1 LKTRPAAEPETSTG
15 NMTLPANKVVKET
28 KMIAI
33 PLRRLARAS
42 AVLAVTATLLAS
54 AAVDAATLNVNV
66 SARGNQ
72 RSTWQDAFDKFKKAN
87 PDVDLKVTFITEE
100 AYKVQMGGW
109 LATDPPDV
117 VSWHDGERM
126 AYYAQRGLL
135 DDLSADWSKNGWTQQ
150 YASVKEASTYK
161 GKQYA
166 APLGYDAYGFF
177 YRKDLF
183 DKAGVKSEPK
193 TWEEF
198 LDACKKLKASGVAPI
213 AVAARDSW
221 TLAAWF
227 DYLDLRINGNAFH
240 QQLMAGEIPYTDQRV
255 KKVYTAWKTLIDDHY
270 FIDNALS
277 YDLDSIAPF
286 LANGKASMMLMG
298 TFFSASIPAS
308 IKPQTGFFRFPVIDA
323 SVPTS
328 EDGPVNVLL
337 IPAKAKNKADAH
349 KLLAFME
356 QPEINADLA
365 RGWGQLPSN
374 NKAVEPEDAIS
385 KVGFQILANTSGG
398 IAQFYDRD
406 MTKEMADEGMKAMQ
420 QFYSDPSQLDSVLA
434 RLEQTRKRIY
444 KK

>member
-1 LKTRPAAEPETSTG
+1 
-15 NMTLPANKVVKET
+15 
-28 KMIAI
+28 MIALR
-33 PLRRLARAS
+33 LRRLAQCF
-42 AVLAVTATLLAS
+42 AV
-54 AAVDAATLNVNV
+54 AALVVGAFSSSMADAATLNVNV

-72 RSTWQDAFDKFKKAN
+72 RSTWQEAFDKFKKAN
-87 PDVDLKVTFITEE
+87 PGIDLKVTYVTEE
-100 AYKVQMGGW
+100 VYKVQMSGW

-117 VSWHDGERM
+117 LSWHGGERM

-135 DDLSADWSKNGWTQQ
+135 EDLSPDWSKNGWSQQ

-183 DKAGVKSEPK
+183 EKAGIKGEPK
-193 TWEEF
+193 TWDEL

-227 DYLDLRINGNAFH
+227 DYLDLRINGNTFH
-240 QQLMAGEIPYTDQRV
+240 QQLMAGDVPYTDPRV
-255 KKVYTAWKTLIDDHY
+255 KKVYTAWKTLIENHY

-286 LANGKASMMLMG
+286 LVNGKAAMMLMG

-308 IKPQTGFFRFPVIDA
+308 IKPEIGFFRFPVIDA
-323 SVPTS
+323 SVPMA

-337 IPAKAKNKADAH
+337 IPTKARNKADAR

-356 QPEINADLA
+356 TPEINAELA
-365 RGWGQLPSN
+365 KGWGTLPSN
-374 NKAVEPEDAIS
+374 NKSPEPEDAIS
-385 KVGFQILANTSGG
+385 KVGFQTLANTQGG

-420 QFYSDPSQLDSVLA
+420 QFYNDPSQLDALLA
-434 RLEQTRKRIY
+434 RLEATRKRIY

>member
-1 LKTRPAAEPETSTG
+1 
-15 NMTLPANKVVKET
+15 
-28 KMIAI
+28 MISLR
-33 PLRRLARAS
+33 LRRLAHAS
-42 AVLAVTATLLAS
+42 IAAALVAGALCSTAA
-54 AAVDAATLNVNV
+54 DAATLNVNV

-87 PDVDLKVTFITEE
+87 PDVDLKVTYVTEE

-126 AYYAQRGLL
+126 AHYAQRGLL
-135 DDLSADWSKNGWTQQ
+135 DDLSPDWSKNGWSQQ
-150 YASVKEASTYK
+150 YASVKGASTYQ

-183 DKAGVKSEPK
+183 DKAGIKGEPK
-193 TWEEF
+193 TWDEF

-221 TLAAWF
+221 TLAGWF

-240 QQLMAGEIPYTDQRV
+240 QQLMAGEVPYTDARV
-255 KKVYTAWKTLIDDHY
+255 KKVYTTWKQLIDDKV
-270 FIDNALS
+270 FIDNSLS
-277 YDLDSIAPF
+277 YDLDAVQPCLF
-286 LANGKASMMLMG
+286 QGKAAKMLMG
-298 TFFSASIPAS
+298 TFITAGFPEN
-308 IKPQTGFFRFPVIDA
+308 IKPQMGFFQFPIID
-323 SVPTS
+323 SKVPTA
-328 EDGPVNVLL
+328 EDGPVESLH

-349 KLLAFME
+349 TFLAFAETPAISAQLAKGMGSLPTNS
-356 QPEINADLA
+356 QSPEPD
-365 RGWGQLPSN
+365 
-374 NKAVEPEDAIS
+374 DAIS
-385 KVGFQILANTSGG
+385 KTGFQILSQTTGG

-406 MTKEMADEGMKAMQ
+406 MTKEMADEGMKGMQ
-420 QFYSDPSQLDSVLA
+420 QFVSNPSKLDDVLA
-434 RLEQTRKRIY
+434 QLEATRKRIY

>member
-1 LKTRPAAEPETSTG
+1 
-15 NMTLPANKVVKET
+15 
-28 KMIAI
+28 MIANR
-33 PLRRLARAS
+33 LRSLARAS
-42 AVLAVTATLLAS
+42 AALAVVATLWS
-54 AAVDAATLNVNV
+54 AAAADAGTLTVNV

-87 PDVDLKVTFITEE
+87 PDIDLKVTYVTEE

-135 DDLSADWSKNGWTQQ
+135 EDLSPDWSKNNWTQQ

-183 DKAGVKSEPK
+183 DKAGVTTEPK
-193 TWEEF
+193 TWDEF
-198 LDACKKLKASGVAPI
+198 LEACKKLKASGVAPI

-240 QQLMAGEIPYTDQRV
+240 QQLMAGEIPYTDARV
-255 KKVYTAWKTLIDDHY
+255 KKVYMAWKTLIDDHY
-270 FIDNALS
+270 FIENALS

-308 IKPQTGFFRFPVIDA
+308 IKPETGFFRFPVIDPN
-323 SVPTS
+323 VPIA

-356 QPEINADLA
+356 TPEINADLA

-374 NKAVEPEDAIS
+374 SQATPPEDAIS
-385 KVGFQILANTSGG
+385 KVGFQTLANTKGG

-420 QFYSDPSQLDSVLA
+420 QFYSDPSQLDSILA
-434 RLEQTRKRIY
+434 RLEETRKRIY

>member
-1 LKTRPAAEPETSTG
+1 
-15 NMTLPANKVVKET
+15 
-28 KMIAI
+28 MIALR
-33 PLRRLARAS
+33 LRRLAQVSIAVALVAGTFAS
-42 AVLAVTATLLAS
+42 VS
-54 AAVDAATLNVNV
+54 ADAATLNVNV

-87 PDVDLKVTFITEE
+87 PDVDLKVTYITEE

-135 DDLSADWSKNGWTQQ
+135 EDLSSDWSKNGWSQQ

-183 DKAGVKSEPK
+183 EKAGIKSEPK
-193 TWEEF
+193 TWDEF
-198 LDACKKLKASGVAPI
+198 LEANKKLKAIGVAPI

-227 DYLDLRINGNAFH
+227 DYLNLRINGNAFH
-240 QQLMAGEIPYTDQRV
+240 QKLMAGEVPYTDPRV
-255 KKVYTAWKTLIDDHY
+255 KKVYTTWKTLLDNHDY
-270 FIDNALS
+270 IDNALS

-286 LANGKASMMLMG
+286 LVNGKAAMMLMG
-298 TFFSASIPAS
+298 TFFSASIPPS
-308 IKPQTGFFRFPVIDA
+308 LKDQIGFFRFPVVDA
-323 SVPTS
+323 NVPMA

-337 IPAKAKNKADAH
+337 IPAKAKNKADAR

-356 QPEINADLA
+356 QPQINADLA
-365 RGWGQLPSN
+365 KGWGQLPSN
-374 NKAVEPEDAIS
+374 SQAAEPDDAIS
-385 KVGFQILANTSGG
+385 KVGFQTLANTKGG

-406 MTKEMADEGMKAMQ
+406 MQKEMADEGMKAMQ
-420 QFYSDPSQLDSVLA
+420 QFYSDPSQLDTVLA
-434 RLEQTRKRIY
+434 HLEATRKRIY
-444 KK
+444 QK

>member
-1 LKTRPAAEPETSTG
+1 MKTSGINHAT
-15 NMTLPANKVVKET
+15 
-28 KMIAI
+28 
-33 PLRRLARAS
+33 LARRRTKRLSS
-42 AVLAVTATLLAS
+42 AVAAVAMVTALLAGVT
-54 AAVDAATLNVNV
+54 AQAGELNVNV

-87 PDVDLKVTFITEE
+87 PDVDLKVTYVTEE
-100 AYKVQMGGW
+100 TYKVQMGGW

-135 DDLSADWSKNGWTQQ
+135 EDLSSDWSKNGWDQQ

-183 DKAGVKSEPK
+183 EKAGIKGEPK
-193 TWEEF
+193 TWDEF

-240 QQLMAGEIPYTDQRV
+240 QKLMAGEVPYTDARV
-255 KKVYTAWKTLIDDHY
+255 KKVYMAWKTLIDDHY

-286 LANGKASMMLMG
+286 LVNGKASMMLMG

-308 IKPQTGFFRFPVIDA
+308 VKPETGFFRFPIVDA
-323 SVPTS
+323 NVPTA

-337 IPAKAKNKADAH
+337 VPAKAKNKVDARR
-349 KLLAFME
+349 LLAFME
-356 QPEINADLA
+356 TPQINADLA

-374 NKAVEPEDAIS
+374 SKAEEPDDPIS
-385 KVGFQILANTSGG
+385 KVGFQTLASTTGG

-420 QFYSDPSQLDSVLA
+420 QFYSDPSQLDSLLA
-434 RLEQTRKRIY
+434 RLEAIRKRIY

>member
-1 LKTRPAAEPETSTG
+1 
-15 NMTLPANKVVKET
+15 
-28 KMIAI
+28 MITNR
-33 PLRRLARAS
+33 LRSLARAS
-42 AVLAVTATLLAS
+42 AALAVVATLWS
-54 AAVDAATLNVNV
+54 AAAADAGTLTVNV

-87 PDVDLKVTFITEE
+87 PDIDLKVTYVTEE

-135 DDLSADWSKNGWTQQ
+135 EDLSPDWSKNNWTQQ

-183 DKAGVKSEPK
+183 DKAGVTTEPK
-193 TWEEF
+193 TWDEF
-198 LDACKKLKASGVAPI
+198 LEACKKLKASGVAPI

-240 QQLMAGEIPYTDQRV
+240 QQLMAGEIPYTDARV
-255 KKVYTAWKTLIDDHY
+255 KKVYMAWKTLIDDHY
-270 FIDNALS
+270 FIENALS

-308 IKPQTGFFRFPVIDA
+308 IKPETGFFRFPVIDPN
-323 SVPTS
+323 VPIA

-356 QPEINADLA
+356 TPEINADLA

-374 NKAVEPEDAIS
+374 SQATPPEDAIS
-385 KVGFQILANTSGG
+385 KVGFQTLANTKGG

-420 QFYSDPSQLDSVLA
+420 QFYSDPSQLDSILA
-434 RLEQTRKRIY
+434 RLEETRKRIY

>member
-1 LKTRPAAEPETSTG
+1 
-15 NMTLPANKVVKET
+15 
-28 KMIAI
+28 MIALR
-33 PLRRLARAS
+33 LRRLAQVSIAAALVAGALGS
-42 AVLAVTATLLAS
+42 VTA
-54 AAVDAATLNVNV
+54 DAATLNVNV

-87 PDVDLKVTFITEE
+87 PDIDLKVTYITEE

-135 DDLSADWSKNGWTQQ
+135 EDLSPDWSKNGWSQQ

-183 DKAGVKSEPK
+183 EKAGIKSEPK
-193 TWEEF
+193 TWDEF
-198 LDACKKLKASGVAPI
+198 LEANKKLKAIGVAPI

-227 DYLDLRINGNAFH
+227 DYLNLRINGNAFH
-240 QQLMAGEIPYTDQRV
+240 QQLMAGEIPYTDPRV
-255 KKVYTAWKTLIDDHY
+255 KKVYTTWKTLIDDHY

-286 LANGKASMMLMG
+286 LVSGKASMMLMG
-298 TFFSASIPAS
+298 TFFSAGLPPS
-308 IKPQTGFFRFPVIDA
+308 IKSQIGFFRFPVIDA
-323 SVPTS
+323 NVPMA

-337 IPAKAKNKADAH
+337 VPAKAKNKADAR

-356 QPEINADLA
+356 QPQINAELA
-365 RGWGQLPSN
+365 KGWGQLPSN
-374 NKAVEPEDAIS
+374 SQAAEPEDAIS
-385 KVGFQILANTSGG
+385 KVGFQTLANTKGG

-406 MTKEMADEGMKAMQ
+406 MQKEMADEGMKAMQ
-420 QFYSDPSQLDSVLA
+420 QFYSDPSQLDAVLA
-434 RLEQTRKRIY
+434 RLEATRKRIY
-444 KK
+444 QK

>member
-1 LKTRPAAEPETSTG
+1 
-15 NMTLPANKVVKET
+15 
-28 KMIAI
+28 MIALR
-33 PLRRLARAS
+33 LRRLAQVSIAAALVAGALAS
-42 AVLAVTATLLAS
+42 VTA
-54 AAVDAATLNVNV
+54 DAATLNINV

-72 RSTWQDAFDKFKKAN
+72 RSTWQEAFDKFKKAN
-87 PDVDLKVTFITEE
+87 PDVDLKVTYITEE

-135 DDLSADWSKNGWTQQ
+135 EDLSSDWSKNGWSQQ

-183 DKAGVKSEPK
+183 EKAGIKGEPK
-193 TWEEF
+193 TWDEF
-198 LDACKKLKASGVAPI
+198 LEANRKLMAIGVAPI

-227 DYLDLRINGNAFH
+227 DYLNLRINGNEFH
-240 QQLMAGEIPYTDQRV
+240 QKLMAGEIPYTDPRV
-255 KKVYTAWKTLIDDHY
+255 KKVYATWKTLIDDHY

-286 LANGKASMMLMG
+286 LASGKASMMLMG
-298 TFFSASIPAS
+298 TFFSAGLPPS
-308 IKPQTGFFRFPVIDA
+308 IKPQIGFFRFPVIDA
-323 SVPTS
+323 NVPMA

-337 IPAKAKNKADAH
+337 IPAKAKNKADAR

-356 QPEINADLA
+356 QPQINAELA
-365 RGWGQLPSN
+365 KGWGQLPSN
-374 NKAVEPEDAIS
+374 SEAAEPEDAIS
-385 KVGFQILANTSGG
+385 KVGFQTLANTKGG

-406 MTKEMADEGMKAMQ
+406 MQKEMADEGMKAMQ
-420 QFYSDPSQLDSVLA
+420 QFYSDPSQLDAVLA
-434 RLEQTRKRIY
+434 RLEATRKRIY
-444 KK
+444 QK

>member
-1 LKTRPAAEPETSTG
+1 
-15 NMTLPANKVVKET
+15 
-28 KMIAI
+28 
-33 PLRRLARAS
+33 
-42 AVLAVTATLLAS
+42 LL
-54 AAVDAATLNVNV
+54 
-66 SARGNQ
+66 
-72 RSTWQDAFDKFKKAN
+72 
-87 PDVDLKVTFITEE
+87 E
-100 AYKVQMGGW
+100 
-109 LATDPPDV
+109 
-117 VSWHDGERM
+117 
-126 AYYAQRGLL
+126 
-135 DDLSADWSKNGWTQQ
+135 DLSPDWSKNNWTQQ

-183 DKAGVKSEPK
+183 DKAGVTTEPK
-193 TWEEF
+193 TWDEF
-198 LDACKKLKASGVAPI
+198 LEACKKLKASGVAPI

-240 QQLMAGEIPYTDQRV
+240 QQLMAGEIPYTDARV
-255 KKVYTAWKTLIDDHY
+255 KKVYMAWKTLIDDHY

-308 IKPQTGFFRFPVIDA
+308 IRPQTGFFRFPVIDA
-323 SVPTS
+323 NVPTA

-337 IPAKAKNKADAH
+337 IPAKAKNKADAR

-356 QPEINADLA
+356 TPQINADLA
-365 RGWGQLPSN
+365 KGWGQLPSN
-374 NKAVEPEDAIS
+374 SQSAEPEDEIS
-385 KVGFQILANTSGG
+385 KVGFQTLANTKGG

-420 QFYSDPSQLDSVLA
+420 QFYSDPSQLDAVLV
-434 RLEQTRKRIY
+434 RLEATRKRIY

>member
-1 LKTRPAAEPETSTG
+1 
-15 NMTLPANKVVKET
+15 
-28 KMIAI
+28 MIANR
-33 PLRRLARAS
+33 LRSLARAS
-42 AVLAVTATLLAS
+42 AALAVVATLWT
-54 AAVDAATLNVNV
+54 AAAADAGTLTVNV

-87 PDVDLKVTFITEE
+87 PDIDLKVTYVTEE

-135 DDLSADWSKNGWTQQ
+135 EDLSPDWSKNNWTQQ

-161 GKQYA
+161 GKQFA

-183 DKAGVKSEPK
+183 DKAGVTTEPK
-193 TWEEF
+193 TWDEF
-198 LDACKKLKASGVAPI
+198 LEACKKLKASGVAPI

-240 QQLMAGEIPYTDQRV
+240 QQLMAGEIPYTDARV
-255 KKVYTAWKTLIDDHY
+255 KKVYMAWKTLIDDHY
-270 FIDNALS
+270 FIENALS

-308 IKPQTGFFRFPVIDA
+308 IKPETGFFRFPVIDPN
-323 SVPTS
+323 VPIA

-356 QPEINADLA
+356 TPEINADLA

-374 NKAVEPEDAIS
+374 SQATPPEDAIS
-385 KVGFQILANTSGG
+385 KVGFQTLANTKGG

-420 QFYSDPSQLDSVLA
+420 QFYSDPSQLDSILA
-434 RLEQTRKRIY
+434 RLEETRKRIY

>member
-1 LKTRPAAEPETSTG
+1 
-15 NMTLPANKVVKET
+15 
-28 KMIAI
+28 MIANR
-33 PLRRLARAS
+33 LRSLARAS
-42 AVLAVTATLLAS
+42 AALAVVATLWS
-54 AAVDAATLNVNV
+54 AAAADAETLTVNV

-87 PDVDLKVTFITEE
+87 PDIDLKVTYVTEE

-135 DDLSADWSKNGWTQQ
+135 EDLSPDWSKNNWTQQ

-161 GKQYA
+161 SKQYA

-183 DKAGVKSEPK
+183 DKAGVTTEPK
-193 TWEEF
+193 TWDEF
-198 LDACKKLKASGVAPI
+198 LEACKKLKASGVAPI

-240 QQLMAGEIPYTDQRV
+240 QQLMAGEIPYTDARV
-255 KKVYTAWKTLIDDHY
+255 KKVYMAWKTLIDDHY
-270 FIDNALS
+270 FIENALS

-308 IKPQTGFFRFPVIDA
+308 IKPETGFFRFPVIDPN
-323 SVPTS
+323 VPIA

-356 QPEINADLA
+356 TPEINADLA

-374 NKAVEPEDAIS
+374 SQATPPEDAIS
-385 KVGFQILANTSGG
+385 KVGFQTLANTKGG

-420 QFYSDPSQLDSVLA
+420 QFYSDPSQLDSILA
-434 RLEQTRKRIY
+434 RLEETRKRIY

>member
-1 LKTRPAAEPETSTG
+1 M
-15 NMTLPANKVVKET
+15 NANRF
-28 KMIAI
+28 
-33 PLRRLARAS
+33 RRLARLSAAA
-42 AVLAVTATLLAS
+42 AVLATVFIS
-54 AAVDAATLNVNV
+54 AAADAGTLNVNV

-87 PDVDLKVTFITEE
+87 PDVDLKVTYITEE
-100 AYKVQMGGW
+100 AYKVQMSGW

-117 VSWHDGERM
+117 VSWHNGERM

-135 DDLSADWSKNGWTQQ
+135 EDLSADWSKNGWTQQ
-150 YASVKEASTYK
+150 YASVKDASTYK

-183 DKAGVKSEPK
+183 DKAGVKSDPK
-193 TWEEF
+193 TWDEF

-240 QQLMAGEIPYTDQRV
+240 QQLMSGEIPYTDARV

-270 FIDNALS
+270 YIDNALS

-286 LANGKASMMLMG
+286 LVNGKAAMMLMG
-298 TFFSASIPAS
+298 TFFSASIPAQVR
-308 IKPQTGFFRFPVIDA
+308 PQTGFFPFPVIDA
-323 SVPTS
+323 KVPMA

-337 IPAKAKNKADAH
+337 IPAKAKNKADAR

-374 NKAVEPEDAIS
+374 NKSAEPEDAIS
-385 KVGFQILANTSGG
+385 KVGFQILANTKGG

-420 QFYSDPSQLDSVLA
+420 QFYSDPSQLDTVLA
-434 RLEQTRKRIY
+434 RLEATRKRIY
-444 KK
+444 HK

>member
-1 LKTRPAAEPETSTG
+1 
-15 NMTLPANKVVKET
+15 
-28 KMIAI
+28 MIMQQWSRIGRIA
-33 PLRRLARAS
+33 RLASFNRRSVGA
-42 AVLAVTATLLAS
+42 AVALS
-54 AAVDAATLNVNV
+54 AALLSGFVADAQAGTLSVNV

-72 RSTWQDAFDKFKKAN
+72 RSTWQDAFDKFQKAN
-87 PDVDLKVTFITEE
+87 PDVTLKVTYVTEE
-100 AYKVQMGGW
+100 AYKVQMSGW

-135 DDLSADWSKNGWTQQ
+135 EDLSGDWAKNGWDQQ
-150 YASVKEASTYK
+150 YASVKEASTWQ

-183 DKAGVKSEPK
+183 QKAGIASEPK
-193 TWEEF
+193 TWDEF
-198 LDACKKLKASGVAPI
+198 LDACRKLKAAGIPPI

-240 QQLMAGEIPYTDQRV
+240 QQLMAGNVAYTDPRV
-255 KKVYTAWKTLIDDHY
+255 KKVYTTWKVLMDNHDY
-270 FIDNALS
+270 IDNALS

-286 LANGKASMMLMG
+286 LTTGKAAMMLMG
-298 TFFSASIPAS
+298 TFFSASIPDS
-308 IKPQTGFFRFPVIDA
+308 IKPQIGYMRFPVIDPK
-323 SVPTS
+323 VPMA

-337 IPAKAKNKADAH
+337 IPAKAKNKADARR
-349 KLLAFME
+349 LLAFME
-356 QPEINADLA
+356 TPAINADLA

-374 NKAVEPEDAIS
+374 SKAAEPEDPIS
-385 KVGFQILANTSGG
+385 KIGFQTLASTTGG

-420 QFYSDPSQLDSVLA
+420 QFYNDPSQLDSLLVH
-434 RLEQTRKRIY
+434 LEATRKRIY
-444 KK
+444 HK

>member
-1 LKTRPAAEPETSTG
+1 MAGGLG
-15 NMTLPANKVVKET
+15 
-28 KMIAI
+28 
-33 PLRRLARAS
+33 
-42 AVLAVTATLLAS
+42 S

-72 RSTWQDAFDKFKKAN
+72 RSTWQDAFDQFKKAN
-87 PDVDLKVTFITEE
+87 PDIDLKITYVTEE

-135 DDLSADWSKNGWTQQ
+135 EDLSSDWAKNGWSQQ
-150 YASVKEASTYK
+150 YASVKDASTYK

-183 DKAGVKSEPK
+183 EKAGIRSEPK
-193 TWEEF
+193 TWDQLLE
-198 LDACKKLKASGVAPI
+198 ANRKLKAIGVAPI

-227 DYLDLRINGNAFH
+227 DYLDLRINGNEFH
-240 QQLMAGEIPYTDQRV
+240 QKLMAGEIPYTDPRV
-255 KKVYTAWKTLIDDHY
+255 KKVYTTWKTLLDNHD

-277 YDLDSIAPF
+277 YDVDSIGPI
-286 LANGKASMMLMG
+286 LNNGKAAMMLMG
-298 TFFSASIPAS
+298 TFFSASFAPS
-308 IKPQTGFFRFPVIDA
+308 IKDQIGFFRFPVLDA
-323 SVPTS
+323 NVPMA

-337 IPAKAKNKADAH
+337 IPAKAKNKADAR

-356 QPEINADLA
+356 TPKINAELA
-365 RGWGQLPSN
+365 KGWGQLPSN
-374 NKAVEPEDAIS
+374 SQAAAPEDAIS
-385 KVGFQILANTSGG
+385 KVGFQTLANTKGG

-406 MTKEMADEGMKAMQ
+406 MQKEMADEGMKAMQ

-434 RLEQTRKRIY
+434 HLEATRKRIY
-444 KK
+444 QK